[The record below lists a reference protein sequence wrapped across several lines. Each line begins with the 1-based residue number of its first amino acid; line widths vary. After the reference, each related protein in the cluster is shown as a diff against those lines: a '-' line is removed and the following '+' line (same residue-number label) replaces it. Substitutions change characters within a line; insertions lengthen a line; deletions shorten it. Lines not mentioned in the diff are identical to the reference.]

1 MKNCIVKIVNG
12 VPVVFGEAGKDDMDS
27 LVYIFEE
34 EEAFNAALD
43 AGLIPVGTLIVK
55 TYDEVEMAGGPFD
68 DALSDVSENAVQ
80 NKVIKAEFDNMKQS
94 AKVYRANEILIFDGE
109 LTLYE
114 DNRFCTVSV
123 LGPIVNINIIVAG
136 SAQTTSSEG
145 IIRICGIPNE
155 LDPFGYYI
163 FESLD
168 NDKRQYQVR
177 AYGGSGNNDGEL
189 FFYSQ
194 FEGVS
199 NAFIP
204 INITY
209 ARKM

>member
-68 DALSDVSENAVQ
+68 DALSDESENAVQ

-114 DNRFCTVSV
+114 DNNYSTVSV
-123 LGPIVNINIIVAG
+123 FGPIVNINIIVVG

-145 IIRICGIPNE
+145 IIRICRIPNE
-155 LDPFGYYI
+155 LAPFGHCI
-163 FESLD
+163 FETFD
-168 NDKRQYQVR
+168 YMKRKYQVR
-177 AYGGSGNNDGEL
+177 AVMSSGNNDGEL
-189 FFYSQ
+189 VFYFQ
-194 FEGVS
+194 FEAL
-199 NAFIP
+199 NNCFIP